1 MRLTTFVPEAGWECR
16 IGAMDRRLGSDQ
28 VLDLNAACT
37 HYLGE
42 VKGRYRQVE
51 LAAAMMPS
59 DMLGFL
65 DGGPDTLGLTGE
77 LVEYYGQLLT
87 GGKATALKDRL
98 GRPIRYDSAA
108 IHLRAPIPR
117 PRGMGIGY
125 FNTRGIIEEASRTEK
140 KTQPDEG
147 IKMAVDYPKQATVSW
162 ANVSSVIGPDD
173 PIVFPKIV
181 GQLFNS
187 IELGVVI
194 GRHAYRVSK
203 AEAES
208 YIVGYTVTTDIT
220 AFDLVQKEN
229 FVYTV
234 TRCKSM
240 PTFWPTGPW
249 IALKDEVGDPMR
261 LAYEVRVNGKRVMN
275 GSTSEYVFSPVDY
288 VVDVSEYMAL
298 EPGMIIGMGAFVETT
313 NTFLQV
319 GDVVE
324 NEIERV
330 GVLRNHVVAEK

>member
-1 MRLTTFVPEAGWECR
+1 
-16 IGAMDRRLGSDQ
+16 MDRRLGSGR

-42 VKGRYRQVE
+42 VKGRYRPVE
-51 LAAAMMPS
+51 LASAMMPG

-65 DGGPDTLGLTGE
+65 DGGPDTLGLAGE
-77 LVEYYGQLLT
+77 LVEHYGRSP
-87 GGKATALKDRL
+87 GGGTAADVKDKL
-98 GRPIRYDSAA
+98 GRPIGYDVAA
-108 IHLRAPIPR
+108 VRLRAPLPR

-125 FNTRGIIEEASRTEK
+125 FNTRGIIEEASRAEK
-140 KTQPDEG
+140 KAQPDEG
-147 IKMAVDYPKQATVSW
+147 IKMAVDYPRQATVSW
-162 ANVSSVIGPDD
+162 ANISSVIGPDD

-181 GQLFNS
+181 KQLFNS
-187 IELGVVI
+187 IELGLVI
-194 GRHAYRVSK
+194 GRYGYRVSK
-203 AEAES
+203 SEAES
-208 YIVGYTVTTDIT
+208 CVVGYTVTTDIT

-288 VVDVSEYMAL
+288 VVDVSEYMTL

-313 NTFLQV
+313 NTFLEV

-330 GVLRNHVVAEK
+330 GVLRNHVVAET